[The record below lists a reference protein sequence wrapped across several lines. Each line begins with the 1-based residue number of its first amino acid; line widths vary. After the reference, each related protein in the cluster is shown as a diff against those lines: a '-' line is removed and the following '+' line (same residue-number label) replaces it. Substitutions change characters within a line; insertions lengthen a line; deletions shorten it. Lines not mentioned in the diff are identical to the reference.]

1 MGFVI
6 TYELDDD
13 AQNRKLTRRELARLL
28 GCHYN
33 TLRQDELLI
42 KQWVPDAGKYYYS
55 DNPSKLEATELTP
68 YLIWLLV
75 QIRNLKS
82 KGYSTKSV
90 ARRLFIE
97 RPEQYSEKGFNAYV
111 HHQNRKTRSAS
122 AA

>member
-1 MGFVI
+1 MGFTI
-6 TYELDDD
+6 TYELDETPDRKITR
-13 AQNRKLTRRELARLL
+13 RKLAKLL

-33 TLRQDELLI
+33 TIRKDELLI

-75 QIRNLKS
+75 QVRNLKT
-82 KGYSTKSV
+82 KGYSTKSI
-90 ARRLFIE
+90 ARLLFIE
-97 RPEQYSEKGFNAYV
+97 KPGQYSQKAFDAYV
-111 HHQNRKTRSAS
+111 YHQNRKNRSAT